1 MSSRITNVKI
11 NNKHKKIEKLK
22 TVLKLIFNFKN
33 ITGLNKNKLLVD
45 LCINILNQKFY
56 ELGILKP
63 KQSIDKKNITK
74 KNFFKRAVKNIIKT
88 KIPDI
93 KYKEII
99 NLFKKKKVCLNGK
112 IIEDPNLL
120 IGIKSERVLDIKIN

>member
-63 KQSIDKKNITK
+63 KQSIDKK
-74 KNFFKRAVKNIIKT
+74 
-88 KIPDI
+88 
-93 KYKEII
+93 KY
-99 NLFKKKKVCLNGK
+99 NKKKFLQKGCQK
-112 IIEDPNLL
+112 YY
-120 IGIKSERVLDIKIN
+120 